1 MNKLMQA
8 LSLVSFMGC
17 LSSAQ
22 AADLNMEPGMWK
34 WISTLEIEGMELP
47 IPPVTYSS
55 CITKQDLIPKKP
67 EDDQGCKNID
77 QKITDNS
84 VQWKMECNEDGDIT
98 VAEGKIS
105 YSGTSAKGNIQ
116 VTTKGMKMIT
126 KLKGER
132 TGACE

>member
-1 MNKLMQA
+1 
-8 LSLVSFMGC
+8 MGY

-22 AADLNMEPGMWK
+22 AADLNMEQGMWK

-47 IPPVTYSS
+47 IPPFTYSS

-67 EDDQGCKNID
+67 ENDQACKNID

-84 VQWKMECNEDGDIT
+84 IQWKMECNEDGDIT

-116 VTTKGMKMIT
+116 VTTKGMTMTT